1 MECLICLQ
9 PDSESKPDS
18 DSISISDSDPEH
30 NMTETTC
37 CHKPIHRKC
46 LEQWFAQYNSQG
58 RCPHCRFRLRPVTGL
73 PPSLLDTDDLSMDA
87 DLEFS
92 WNHPRGYI
100 RITSGHG
107 RCDIRVQST
116 EPYIQPPTVYKCCY
130 TEMEQAVPDAYI
142 TNGYVIVLT
151 DEQGNYFDAVNIPSG
166 WMLCVNNESR
176 SLQLSN
182 FLRLE

>member
-9 PDSESKPDS
+9 PESESES
-18 DSISISDSDPEH
+18 ESESV
-30 NMTETTC
+30 MTETTC
-37 CHKPIHRKC
+37 CRKSIHQKC
-46 LEQWFAQYNSQG
+46 LERWFAQYNSHG

-73 PPSLLDTDDLSMDA
+73 PPSLLDEDETSMDLDDLDLDL

-92 WNHPRGYI
+92 WSHPRGYI

-107 RCDIRVQST
+107 SCDIRVQPT
-116 EPYIQPPTVYKCCY
+116 EPHIQVPIVYKCCY
-130 TEMEQAVPDAYI
+130 TDMEQDVPNAYI

-151 DEQGNYFDAVNIPSG
+151 DEQGDYSDALNIPSG